1 MLKNSVLEC
10 IGDTDLVELKN
21 IEKEFN
27 LTYKLFAKL
36 ERENPSGSIK
46 DRAALYIINDG
57 LKNGTINKDTVI
69 IEATS
74 GNTGI
79 SLAMIGARLNLKV
92 IIVMPENASKERRLM
107 MQAFGAEVILTKKEL
122 GMQGAVDKANE
133 LKKLNPNSIIADQF
147 NNTSNINAHYYGTS
161 KEILKDLNGKL
172 DVFIA
177 AFGTSG
183 TLIGNGKAF
192 KEYDKNIEIIGVE
205 PKSSSLVLTGK
216 TGPHKIQGIGA
227 NFLPSLYNSEY
238 VDKVISISDEDS
250 YLGARLLARK
260 EGLLCG
266 ISSGCN
272 LMAAINLD
280 KKAYANKIVVT
291 VLPDNGER
299 YLSVDGLYDW

>member
-172 DVFIA
+172 DVFVA

-216 TGPHKIQGIGA
+216 AGPHKIQGIGA
-227 NFLPSLYNSEY
+227 NFLPSLYDSEY

-299 YLSVDGLYDW
+299 YLSVDGLYD

>member
-216 TGPHKIQGIGA
+216 AGPHKIQGIGA
-227 NFLPSLYNSEY
+227 NFLPSLYDSEY

-299 YLSVDGLYDW
+299 YLSVDGLYD

>member
-172 DVFIA
+172 DVFVA

-183 TLIGNGKAF
+183 TLIGTGKAF

-216 TGPHKIQGIGA
+216 AGPHKIQGIGA
-227 NFLPSLYNSEY
+227 NFLPSLYDSEY

-291 VLPDNGER
+291 ILPDNGER
-299 YLSVDGLYDW
+299 YLSVDGLYD

>member
-27 LTYKLFAKL
+27 LTYKLYAKL

-147 NNTSNINAHYYGTS
+147 NNILNINAHYYGTS
-161 KEILKDLNGKL
+161 KEILNDLNGKL

-192 KEYDKNIEIIGVE
+192 KEYDKNIEVIGVE
-205 PKSSSLVLTGK
+205 PKNSSLVLTGK
-216 TGPHKIQGIGA
+216 AGPHKIQGIGA

-238 VDKVISISDEDS
+238 VDKVISISDDDS

-299 YLSVDGLYDW
+299 YLSVDGLYD

>member
-27 LTYKLFAKL
+27 LTYKLYAKL

-122 GMQGAVDKANE
+122 GMQGAVDKTNE

-147 NNTSNINAHYYGTS
+147 NNISNINAHYYGTS
-161 KEILKDLNGKL
+161 KEILNDLNGKL

-192 KEYDKNIEIIGVE
+192 KEYDKNIEVIGVE
-205 PKSSSLVLTGK
+205 PKNSSLVLTGK
-216 TGPHKIQGIGA
+216 AGPHKIQGIGA
-227 NFLPSLYNSEY
+227 NFLPSLYDSEY

-280 KKAYANKIVVT
+280 KKAYANKVVVT

>member
-1 MLKNSVLEC
+1 MAVLK
-10 IGDTDLVELKN
+10 IELLY
-21 IEKEFN
+21 I
-27 LTYKLFAKL
+27 LLMM
-36 ERENPSGSIK
+36 

-216 TGPHKIQGIGA
+216 AGPHKIQGIGA

-238 VDKVISISDEDS
+238 VDKVISISDDDS
-250 YLGARLLARK
+250 YLGARLLAKK

-299 YLSVDGLYDW
+299 YLSVDGLYD

>member
-27 LTYKLFAKL
+27 LTYKLYAKL

-147 NNTSNINAHYYGTS
+147 NNISNINAHYYGTS
-161 KEILKDLNGKL
+161 KEILNDLNGKL

-216 TGPHKIQGIGA
+216 AGPHKIQGIGA
-227 NFLPSLYNSEY
+227 NFLPSLYDSEY

-299 YLSVDGLYDW
+299 YLSVDGLYD

>member
-133 LKKLNPNSIIADQF
+133 LKKLNPNSIIANQF
-147 NNTSNINAHYYGTS
+147 NNISNINAHYYGTS

-216 TGPHKIQGIGA
+216 AGPHKIQGIGA

-238 VDKVISISDEDS
+238 VDKVISISDDDS
-250 YLGARLLARK
+250 YLGARLLAKK

>member
-27 LTYKLFAKL
+27 LTYKLYAKL

-147 NNTSNINAHYYGTS
+147 NNISNINAHYYGTS
-161 KEILKDLNGKL
+161 KEILNDLNGKL

-192 KEYDKNIEIIGVE
+192 KEYDKNIEVIGVE
-205 PKSSSLVLTGK
+205 PKNSSLVLTGK
-216 TGPHKIQGIGA
+216 AGPHKIQGIGA
-227 NFLPSLYNSEY
+227 NFLPSLYDSEY

-280 KKAYANKIVVT
+280 KKAYANKLVVT

-299 YLSVDGLYDW
+299 YLSVDGLYD

>member
-216 TGPHKIQGIGA
+216 AGPHKIQGIGA

-238 VDKVISISDEDS
+238 VDKVISISDDDS
-250 YLGARLLARK
+250 YLGARLLAKK

-299 YLSVDGLYDW
+299 YLSVDGLYD

>member
-10 IGDTDLVELKN
+10 IEDTDLVELKN

-216 TGPHKIQGIGA
+216 AGPHKIQGIGA

-238 VDKVISISDEDS
+238 VDKVISISDDDS
-250 YLGARLLARK
+250 YLGARLLAKK

>member
-27 LTYKLFAKL
+27 LTYKLYAKL

-147 NNTSNINAHYYGTS
+147 NNISNINAHYYGTS
-161 KEILKDLNGKL
+161 KEILNDLNGKL

-192 KEYDKNIEIIGVE
+192 KEYDKNIEVIGVE
-205 PKSSSLVLTGK
+205 PKNSSLVLTGK
-216 TGPHKIQGIGA
+216 AGPHKIQGIGA
-227 NFLPSLYNSEY
+227 NFLPSLYDNEY

-299 YLSVDGLYDW
+299 YLSVDGLYD

>member
-172 DVFIA
+172 DVFVA

-183 TLIGNGKAF
+183 TLIGTGKAF

-205 PKSSSLVLTGK
+205 PKSSSLILTGK
-216 TGPHKIQGIGA
+216 AGPHKIQGIGA
-227 NFLPSLYNSEY
+227 NFLPSLYDSEY

>member
-27 LTYKLFAKL
+27 LTYKLYAKL

-147 NNTSNINAHYYGTS
+147 NNISNINAHYFGTS

-177 AFGTSG
+177 SFGTSG

-216 TGPHKIQGIGA
+216 AGPHKIQGIGA

-238 VDKVISISDEDS
+238 VDKVISISDDDS

-299 YLSVDGLYDW
+299 YLSVDGLYD

>member
-1 MLKNSVLEC
+1 MLKSSVLEC

-216 TGPHKIQGIGA
+216 AGQHKIQGIGA

-299 YLSVDGLYDW
+299 YLSVDGLYD

>member
-1 MLKNSVLEC
+1 MIKNSVLEC
-10 IGDTDLVELKN
+10 IGDTDLIELKN

-27 LTYKLFAKL
+27 LTYRLFAKV

-46 DRAALYIINDG
+46 DRAALFIINEA
-57 LKNGTINKDTVI
+57 LKSGKINENTLI

-107 MQAFGAEVILTKKEL
+107 MQAFGAKVILTKKEE
-122 GMQGAVDKANE
+122 GMQGAVNE
-133 LKKLNPNSIIADQF
+133 ALRISKENPNSFIADQF
-147 NNTSNINAHYYGTS
+147 NNESNINAHYYGTS
-161 KEILKDLNGKL
+161 KEIFNDLNGKL

-177 AFGTSG
+177 GFGTSG
-183 TLIGNGKAF
+183 TLIGNAKAF
-192 KEYDKNIEIIGVE
+192 KEINKNIEIIGVE
-205 PKSSSLVLTGK
+205 PASSSLILKGK
-216 TGPHKIQGIGA
+216 AGPHKIQGIGA
-227 NFLPSLYNSEY
+227 NFVPTLFHEEY
-238 VDKVISISDEDS
+238 INQVINVTDEES
-250 YLGARLLARK
+250 YEGTRLLARK

-272 LMAAINLD
+272 LSAAISLD
-280 KKAYANKIVVT
+280 KKKYANKIVVT

>member
-183 TLIGNGKAF
+183 TLIGTGKAF

-205 PKSSSLVLTGK
+205 PKSSSLILTGK
-216 TGPHKIQGIGA
+216 AGPHKIQGIGA
-227 NFLPSLYNSEY
+227 NFLPSLYDSEY

-299 YLSVDGLYDW
+299 YLSVDGLYD

>member
-216 TGPHKIQGIGA
+216 AGPHKIQGIGA

-280 KKAYANKIVVT
+280 NKAYANKIVVT

>member
-1 MLKNSVLEC
+1 MIKKSVLDC
-10 IGDTDLVELKN
+10 IGNTDLIELVN

-27 LTYKLFAKL
+27 LTYKLYAKL

-46 DRAALYIINDG
+46 DRASLYIINDA
-57 LKNGTINKDTVI
+57 INSGRINNDTLI

-107 MQAFGAEVILTKKEL
+107 MEAFGAKVILTKKEL
-122 GMQGAVDKANE
+122 GMQGAVNE
-133 LKKLNPNSIIADQF
+133 ALRIHKENPNSIIADQF
-147 NNTSNINAHYYGTS
+147 NNESNISAHYYGTA
-161 KEILKDLNGKL
+161 KEILDDLDGKI

-177 AFGTSG
+177 GFGTSG
-183 TLIGNGKAF
+183 TLIGNAKAF
-192 KEYDKNIEIIGVE
+192 KEINKGIEIIGVE
-205 PKSSSLVLTGK
+205 PASSSLVLQGK
-216 TGPHKIQGIGA
+216 PGPHKIQGIGA
-227 NFLPSLYNSEY
+227 NFLPSLFNKDY
-238 VDKVISISDEDS
+238 VDKVISVSDNDS
-250 YLGARLLARK
+250 YEGTRLLARK

-272 LMAAINLD
+272 LFAAINLD
-280 KKAYANKIVVT
+280 KEKYANKVVVT

-299 YLSVDGLYDW
+299 YLSVDGLYNW

>member
-27 LTYKLFAKL
+27 LTYKLYAKL

-133 LKKLNPNSIIADQF
+133 LNKLNQNSIIADQF
-147 NNTSNINAHYYGTS
+147 NNISNINAHYYGTS
-161 KEILKDLNGKL
+161 KEILNDLNGKL

-183 TLIGNGKAF
+183 TLIGNGKTF
-192 KEYDKNIEIIGVE
+192 KEYDKNIEVIGVE
-205 PKSSSLVLTGK
+205 PKNSSLVLTGK
-216 TGPHKIQGIGA
+216 AGPHKIQGIGA
-227 NFLPSLYNSEY
+227 NFLPSLYDSEY

-299 YLSVDGLYDW
+299 YLSVDGLYD

>member
-27 LTYKLFAKL
+27 LTYKLYAKL

-57 LKNGTINKDTVI
+57 LKNGTINKETVI

-122 GMQGAVDKANE
+122 GMQGAVDKAND

-147 NNTSNINAHYYGTS
+147 NNISNINAHYYGTS

-216 TGPHKIQGIGA
+216 AGPHKIQGIGA

-250 YLGARLLARK
+250 YLGARLLAKK

-299 YLSVDGLYDW
+299 YLSVDGLYD

>member
-27 LTYKLFAKL
+27 LTYKLYAKL

-122 GMQGAVDKANE
+122 GMQGAVDKTNE

-147 NNTSNINAHYYGTS
+147 NNISNINAHYYGTS
-161 KEILKDLNGKL
+161 KEILNDLNGKL

-192 KEYDKNIEIIGVE
+192 KEYDKNIEVIGVE
-205 PKSSSLVLTGK
+205 PKNSSLVLTGK
-216 TGPHKIQGIGA
+216 AGPHKIQGIGA
-227 NFLPSLYNSEY
+227 NFLPSLYDSEY

-299 YLSVDGLYDW
+299 YLSVDGLYD

>member
-122 GMQGAVDKANE
+122 GMQGTVDKANE
-133 LKKLNPNSIIADQF
+133 LKKLNPNSIIANQF
-147 NNTSNINAHYYGTS
+147 NNISNINAHYYGTS

-216 TGPHKIQGIGA
+216 AGQHKIQGIGA

-299 YLSVDGLYDW
+299 YLSVDGLYD

>member
-216 TGPHKIQGIGA
+216 AGPHKIQGIGA

-238 VDKVISISDEDS
+238 VDKVISISDDDS
-250 YLGARLLARK
+250 YLGARLLAKK

>member
-27 LTYKLFAKL
+27 LTYKLYAKL

-107 MQAFGAEVILTKKEL
+107 MQAFGAEVILIKKEL

-147 NNTSNINAHYYGTS
+147 NNISNINAHYYGTS
-161 KEILKDLNGKL
+161 KEILNDLNGKL

-192 KEYDKNIEIIGVE
+192 KEYDKNIEVIGVE
-205 PKSSSLVLTGK
+205 PKNSSLVLTGK
-216 TGPHKIQGIGA
+216 AGPHKIQGIGA
-227 NFLPSLYNSEY
+227 NFLPSLYDSEY

-299 YLSVDGLYDW
+299 YLSVDGLYD

>member
-10 IGDTDLVELKN
+10 IGNTDLVELKN

-27 LTYKLFAKL
+27 LTYKLYAKL

-161 KEILKDLNGKL
+161 KEILNDLNGKL

-192 KEYDKNIEIIGVE
+192 KEYDKNIEVIGVE
-205 PKSSSLVLTGK
+205 PKNSSLVLTGK
-216 TGPHKIQGIGA
+216 AGPHKIQGIGA
-227 NFLPSLYNSEY
+227 NFLPTLYDSEY

-299 YLSVDGLYDW
+299 YLSVDGLYD

>member
-1 MLKNSVLEC
+1 MIKNSVLEC

-27 LTYKLFAKL
+27 LTYKLYAKL

-161 KEILKDLNGKL
+161 KEILNDLNGKL

-192 KEYDKNIEIIGVE
+192 KEYDKNIEVIGVE
-205 PKSSSLVLTGK
+205 PKNSSLVLTGK
-216 TGPHKIQGIGA
+216 AGPHKIQGIGA
-227 NFLPSLYNSEY
+227 NFLPSLYDSEY

>member
-10 IGDTDLVELKN
+10 IEDTDLVELKN

-216 TGPHKIQGIGA
+216 AGPHKIQGIGA

-238 VDKVISISDEDS
+238 VDKVISISDDDS
-250 YLGARLLARK
+250 YLGARLLAKK

-299 YLSVDGLYDW
+299 YLSVDGLYD

>member
-1 MLKNSVLEC
+1 MIKKSVLDC
-10 IGDTDLVELKN
+10 IGNTDLIELVN

-27 LTYKLFAKL
+27 LTYKLYAKL

-46 DRAALYIINDG
+46 DRASLYIINDAISSG
-57 LKNGTINKDTVI
+57 RINNDTLI

-107 MQAFGAEVILTKKEL
+107 MEAFGAKVILTKKEL
-122 GMQGAVDKANE
+122 GMQGAVNE
-133 LKKLNPNSIIADQF
+133 ALRIHKENPNSIIADQF
-147 NNTSNINAHYYGTS
+147 NNESNISAHYYGTA
-161 KEILKDLNGKL
+161 KEILDDLDGKI

-177 AFGTSG
+177 GFGTSG
-183 TLIGNGKAF
+183 TLIGNAKAF
-192 KEYDKNIEIIGVE
+192 KETNKGIEIIGVE
-205 PKSSSLVLTGK
+205 PASSSLVLQGK
-216 TGPHKIQGIGA
+216 PGPHKIQGIGA
-227 NFLPSLYNSEY
+227 NFLPSLFNKDY
-238 VDKVISISDEDS
+238 VDKVISVSDNDS
-250 YLGARLLARK
+250 YEGTRLLARK

-272 LMAAINLD
+272 LFAAINLD
-280 KKAYANKIVVT
+280 KEKYANKVVVT

-299 YLSVDGLYDW
+299 YLSVDGLYNW

>member
-147 NNTSNINAHYYGTS
+147 NNASNINAHYYGTS

-172 DVFIA
+172 DVFVA

-183 TLIGNGKAF
+183 TLIGTGKAF

-205 PKSSSLVLTGK
+205 PKSSSLILTGK
-216 TGPHKIQGIGA
+216 AGPHKIQGIGA
-227 NFLPSLYNSEY
+227 NFLPSLYDSEY

-299 YLSVDGLYDW
+299 YLSVDGLYD

>member
-27 LTYKLFAKL
+27 LTYKLYAKL

-147 NNTSNINAHYYGTS
+147 NNISNINAHYYGTS

-227 NFLPSLYNSEY
+227 NFLPSLYDSEY

-299 YLSVDGLYDW
+299 YLSVDGLYD

>member
-27 LTYKLFAKL
+27 LTYKLYAKL

-57 LKNGTINKDTVI
+57 LKNGTINKETVI

-122 GMQGAVDKANE
+122 GMQGAVDKAND

-147 NNTSNINAHYYGTS
+147 NNISNINAHYYGTS

-216 TGPHKIQGIGA
+216 AGPHKIQGIGA

-250 YLGARLLARK
+250 YLGARLLAKK